1 MPYWREYLERMLAA
15 QQGIIQRQAA
25 EIEQAAR
32 RITDSLR
39 AGGVVHLFGSGHS
52 HLPVEEA
59 FYRSGMLAPVN
70 PLLDPSLMFHEGT
83 EKCIVLEKWE
93 GYATRFVVP
102 RFDLR
107 AGEVMLV
114 FSASGRN
121 NAPIEVALEAREKGL
136 FTIGITS
143 RRYSAAFPS
152 RHSSGKHLCEVVDL
166 VLDHD
171 VPPGD
176 NALAIEYKPE
186 LGTTG
191 AMSTIL
197 AMLITNAVF
206 SQVIENYLLLGEV
219 PPLMRCPNA
228 GSEKEALEANQAT
241 LNRYRQRL
249 PFL

>member
-1 MPYWREYLERMLAA
+1 MAYWKQYLESMIAA
-15 QQGIIQRQAA
+15 QQGIIERQAA
-25 EIEQAAR
+25 EIEEAAR
-32 RITDSLR
+32 QVTTSLR

-59 FYRSGMLAPVN
+59 FYRSGMLAPVS

-107 AGEVMLV
+107 VGEIMIV

-121 NAPIEVALEAREKGL
+121 NAPVEVAIEAKARGL
-136 FTIGITS
+136 FTIGVTS
-143 RRYSAAFPS
+143 RRYSAAFAS
-152 RHSSGKHLCEVVDL
+152 RHSSGKHLCDVVDL

-176 NALAIEYKPE
+176 NAIPISSQPE

-191 AMSTIL
+191 AMSTVL
-197 AMLITNAVF
+197 AMLMIHAVF
-206 SQVIENYLLLGEV
+206 SQVIENYLQAGEI
-219 PPLMRCPNA
+219 PPLMRCPNV
-228 GSEKEALEANQAT
+228 GSEKEALEANKAT
-241 LNRYRQRL
+241 LDQYRSRL

>member
-1 MPYWREYLERMLAA
+1 MAFWREYLESMLTAQHSLIETQAAGIEAAA
-15 QQGIIQRQAA
+15 Q
-25 EIEQAAR
+25 
-32 RITDSLR
+32 RITQSLR

-52 HLPVEEA
+52 HLPAEEA
-59 FYRSGMLAPVN
+59 FYRSGMLAPVS

-93 GYATRFVVP
+93 GYATRFVLP

-107 AGEVMLV
+107 AGEVMIV

-121 NAPIEVALEAREKGL
+121 NAPIEVALGARQKGL
-136 FTIGITS
+136 FTIGVTS
-143 RRYSAAFPS
+143 RRYSAAFAS
-152 RHSSGKHLCEVVDL
+152 RHSSGKHLCDVVDL

-176 NALAIEYKPE
+176 NALTIASPPG
-186 LGTTG
+186 LGSTG
-191 AMSTIL
+191 AMSTVL
-197 AMLITNAVF
+197 AMLMVHAVF
-206 SQVIENYLLLGEV
+206 SQVIENFLLAGEI

-228 GSEKEALEANQAT
+228 GSEKAALEANQAT
-241 LNRYRQRL
+241 LDRYRQRL